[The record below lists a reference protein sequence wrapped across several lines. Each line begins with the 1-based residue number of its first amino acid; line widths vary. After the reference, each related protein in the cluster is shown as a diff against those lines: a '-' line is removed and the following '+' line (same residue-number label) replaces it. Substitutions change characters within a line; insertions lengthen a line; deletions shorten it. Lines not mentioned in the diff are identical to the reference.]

1 MYFDNV
7 RPVLKE
13 VPQIL
18 LKGIFHSHPKG
29 ESKERHIFTN
39 WKASWQARHY
49 QLNITHLNTSVIT
62 RTLTTITSQNLKPNL
77 QKLYTIYF
85 EKIKLLVLV
94 QMFPMP
100 VPSVIG
106 TFTL

>member
-29 ESKERHIFTN
+29 ESKERHTSSLTG
-39 WKASWQARHY
+39 KQAGKQDTY
-49 QLNITHLNTSVIT
+49 LNTSVIT
-62 RTLTTITSQNLKPNL
+62 RTLTTITSQNQKPNL

>member
-29 ESKERHIFTN
+29 ESKERHTSLLTG
-39 WKASWQARHY
+39 KQAGK
-49 QLNITHLNTSVIT
+49 QDIIN
-62 RTLTTITSQNLKPNL
+62 
-77 QKLYTIYF
+77 
-85 EKIKLLVLV
+85 
-94 QMFPMP
+94 
-100 VPSVIG
+100 
-106 TFTL
+106 

>member
-29 ESKERHIFTN
+29 EFKERHTSLLTG
-39 WKASWQARHY
+39 KQAGK
-49 QLNITHLNTSVIT
+49 QDIIN
-62 RTLTTITSQNLKPNL
+62 
-77 QKLYTIYF
+77 
-85 EKIKLLVLV
+85 
-94 QMFPMP
+94 
-100 VPSVIG
+100 
-106 TFTL
+106 